1 MKGAMLAVEIIG
13 PFRRVVLGERPL
25 LAPIA
30 SDDVGAAALH
40 EMPREP
46 NARALV
52 FQRQARK
59 FGIEKTE
66 QAVERLLVAAMRRS
80 RQQHEMAL
88 GVCRDRT
95 QELEALLPAEMRP
108 YA

>member
-1 MKGAMLAVEIIG
+1 MVRARAFDHLKAIIEDRFVKGAMIAVKIIG
-13 PFRRVVLGERPL
+13 PFRRVVLGEGPL

-46 NARALV
+46 NARTLV

-66 QAVERLLVAAMRRS
+66 QPIERLLVAAVRRG
-80 RQQHEMAL
+80 RQ
-88 GVCRDRT
+88 
-95 QELEALLPAEMRP
+95 
-108 YA
+108 